1 MRHMQYIS
9 FIFQQNIHLTFLQ
22 SLFICLCNLYF
33 FSQLKNKKLLII
45 FLVIS
50 IFLSILYTWIN
61 FYATI
66 FVWLILIFCNAKFLK
81 SNIFHS
87 VLNPTLAVFLL
98 IFSDYIIE
106 IFLRIFSIS
115 YLPHLLL
122 RVIADFILASIL
134 AILMKRLLTRLSS
147 NPNSETFKR
156 ILCAFLLFTVGIY
169 YVLISMNRFLAES
182 SIDFGVH
189 VFLLLFY
196 SCLSITLCTIA
207 LLTIRKQMN
216 LKMKKIEME
225 QLLDY
230 TQQLEQNYMD
240 MRKFKH
246 DYKNILI
253 SMEIFI
259 KEGDME
265 RLAQYYETYI
275 RPTQTEIE
283 RNFSYLSD
291 LSHVKVPE
299 IKGILSSKFLRAQ
312 SLGIEMK
319 FECREDISN
328 FYIDSIILIR
338 SLGILLDNAIEEV
351 EANAKQK
358 VITAACI
365 SYKGSIQIII
375 QNTCG
380 ENIPQIYEMKRESF
394 STKGK
399 NRGLGLSNLEKLLSP
414 LKNVIL
420 DTQYKDGQLTQI
432 IEITKEE
439 KYAAHSYL

>member
-1 MRHMQYIS
+1 MRHMQHFF
-9 FIFQQNIHLTFLQ
+9 FILQQNFYIVFFQ
-22 SLFICLCNLYF
+22 SLFICLCNLHF
-33 FSQLKNKKLLII
+33 FSKMKSSCLII
-45 FLVIS
+45 ISVIFS
-50 IFLSILYTWIN
+50 CIAPILYLWLN
-61 FYATI
+61 FYTTI
-66 FVWLILIFCNAKFLK
+66 FIWLSLMIFSKKFFK
-81 SNIFHS
+81 TS
-87 VLNPTLAVFLL
+87 VLNVVLYSTLAVFLI
-98 IFSDYIIE
+98 IFSDYLIE
-106 IFLRIFSIS
+106 IGFQTTFEGVRIPLTF
-115 YLPHLLL
+115 
-122 RVIADFILASIL
+122 RVILNLSLGTIL